1 MAERTQKV
9 VSVGIAT
16 ELLQVFWPEFLRQNG
31 CVFAAFHGGSGVAEN
46 DQGKTE
52 RECFINH
59 THVMDEFS
67 NAATFQ
73 HMERISEELDEIEEI
88 YDEAHPDFI
97 TACELGRKIAQM
109 WALKLKTDFPT
120 ERFRVYYTQ
129 YDNPIVRFHKVR
141 PDEHVWLS
149 DEELLEA
156 SDPSFRG
163 AVIYDTDY
171 LLSPVVKK

>member
-9 VSVGIAT
+9 VSVAIAAG
-16 ELLQVFWPEFLRQNG
+16 LLQVFWPEFIRENG
-31 CVFAAFHGGSGVAEN
+31 CVFAAFHGGSGSAQNEES
-46 DQGKTE
+46 KTE

-67 NAATFQ
+67 NGATFQ

-88 YDEAHPDFI
+88 YDETHPDFI
-97 TACELGRKIAQM
+97 TACELGRKMAHM
-109 WALKLKTDFPT
+109 WAMKLKTDFPN

-149 DEELLEA
+149 DEELLGA
-156 SDPSFRG
+156 SDPSFRA
-163 AVIYDTDY
+163 AVIYDTEY